1 MIKPKVEVLSKEE
14 IEEIHIRSLSILSRV
29 GVEVFHDGALKLLK
43 EIGAEVD
50 FNKKIAKI
58 PEHLVSEALKKTPH
72 IVRLYYRDGK
82 RYIELKPGGNTYFAT
97 GSTGIYYMDW
107 RTNDVRMLTTKDIVE
122 VAKVIDALSNIHI
135 FGTLYPSDVPEL
147 FSDKWFDYI
156 AIKKC
161 TKPFENE
168 AREVEELR
176 DRVKLYAI
184 VVGEENVSKKPIT
197 YFAACPSPPLKWSAV
212 TVYANLME
220 AAKYGL
226 PVEII
231 PMPQTG
237 ATAPATIAGA
247 VLQGNAEFLS
257 GLVIA
262 QFTRP
267 GTPIFLNPS
276 PVAFDQRY
284 GAACT
289 GSIEVYLMSAAFAQ
303 LARFYGVPSGA
314 WITVSDS
321 KVIDVQTGIE
331 TALGT
336 LIAVLSGINIAIGA
350 GMFRSETTIS
360 LIKLVIDDDIAGVA
374 LRFGKGVLVN
384 VETLAD
390 WLIEEVGPGG
400 LFLKYKHTRE
410 WWIKEHYIPKLLDKK
425 TIEMWKRSGA
435 KDLNAVAK
443 EQVEKIL
450 KEHIVEPLPPDIERE
465 LDKTILEIAKKY
477 KIEKLPPLPQI

>member
-1 MIKPKVEVLSKEE
+1 MAKPKIEVLSREE
-14 IEEIHIRSLSILSRV
+14 IEEIHARSLSILSIV
-29 GVEVFHDGALKLLK
+29 GVEIFHDGALKLLRD
-43 EIGAEVD
+43 IGAEVD

-58 PEHLVSEALKKTPH
+58 PEHLVNEALKKTPH
-72 IVRLYYRDGK
+72 TVRLYYRDGK
-82 RYIELKPGGNTYFAT
+82 RYLELKPGGDTYFAT

-107 RTNDVRMLTTKDIVE
+107 RTNEVRIFTTRDAVE
-122 VAKVIDALSNIHI
+122 LAKVIDALPNTHI
-135 FGTLYPSDVPEL
+135 FGTVYLSDVPEL

-156 AIKKC
+156 ALKRC

-176 DRVKLYAI
+176 DRVKLYAVI
-184 VVGEENVSKKPIT
+184 VGEENIGKKPIT

-267 GTPIFLNPS
+267 GTPILLNPS

-284 GAACT
+284 GTACI
-289 GSIEVYLMSAAFAQ
+289 GSIEVGLMSAAFAQ

-321 KVIDVQTGIE
+321 KVVDVQSGIE

-360 LIKLVIDDDIAGVA
+360 LTKLVIDDDVAGVA
-374 LRFGKGVLVN
+374 LRFGKGILVD
-384 VETLAD
+384 VETLAEK
-390 WLIEEVGPGG
+390 LIEEVGPGG

-410 WWIKEHYIPKLLDKK
+410 WWIKEHYIPKLLDK
-425 TIEMWKRSGA
+425 TSVEMWKRKGA
-435 KDLNAVAK
+435 KDLVAVAR

-450 KEHIVEPLPPDIERE
+450 REHVVEPLPPDIEKE
-465 LDKTILEIAKKY
+465 LDKTMLEIAKKY
-477 KIEKLPPLPQI
+477 GIEKLPPV